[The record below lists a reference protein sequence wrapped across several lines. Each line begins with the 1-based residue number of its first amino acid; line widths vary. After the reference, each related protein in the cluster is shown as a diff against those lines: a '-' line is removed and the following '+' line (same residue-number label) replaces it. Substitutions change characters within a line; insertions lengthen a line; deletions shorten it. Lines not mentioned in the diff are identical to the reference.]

1 MPIAPKRHG
10 PHLES
15 RGSKGQWHSNTKLSF
30 KLEMI
35 LPVALRNERGH
46 EMAQQREAPS
56 CH

>member
-10 PHLES
+10 PHLDS